1 MNLENRIRAF
11 IQLGNYLRES
21 FFKSQQQK
29 INQSKLENQWFT
41 ISNIN
46 KVIIAW
52 GDLLTDEALRSWLNP
67 YALVEPESRREVLI
81 VMAGNIPLVGLHD
94 LLSVLIT
101 GHRAVIK
108 LSSND
113 KVLMPVIIERL
124 LKIAPYFKS
133 QIESVENIKEKRFDA
148 VITTGNDNSSK
159 YFEYYFKDVEK
170 IIRKNRR
177 SIAVLTGE
185 ETNSELQGL
194 ADDVFS
200 YFGLGCRNVSKI
212 FLPEGYDLNRLFK
225 VFYAYSGIIEHKKYA
240 NNYDYNK
247 AIFLMGNNDL
257 VENGFLLLKEDKS
270 LLSPVAMLYYE
281 YYTDIDLVQDFI
293 KDNSDIL
300 QCVVSNEKTP
310 FGHTQK
316 PKLWDYAD
324 GVDTVEFLRSL

>member
-1 MNLENRIRAF
+1 
-11 IQLGNYLRES
+11 
-21 FFKSQQQK
+21 
-29 INQSKLENQWFT
+29 
-41 ISNIN
+41 
-46 KVIIAW
+46 
-52 GDLLTDEALRSWLNP
+52 
-67 YALVEPESRREVLI
+67 
-81 VMAGNIPLVGLHD
+81 MAGNIPLVGFHD

-113 KVLMPVIIERL
+113 KVLMRVIIERL
-124 LKIAPYFKS
+124 LKIDPYFKS
-133 QIESVENIKEKRFDA
+133 QIEFVENIKEKRFDA

-159 YFEYYFKDVEK
+159 YFEYYFKDVKK

-281 YYTDIDLVQDFI
+281 YYTDVDLVQEFI

-324 GVDTVEFLRSL
+324 GVDTVEFLRNL